1 MYEQKFAHSNSC
13 LYDKNKNEQTL
24 KVGSLFLQYFIRKTK
39 TIYKS
44 GKKKI
49 LESGIVRNQFA
60 INTNTLLNF
69 KYTYSTIQ
77 KMCAETFLHMV
88 RVI

>member
-13 LYDKNKNEQTL
+13 LYDKNKNKQTL

-44 GKKKI
+44 GKKIKSQS
-49 LESGIVRNQFA
+49 LE
-60 INTNTLLNF
+60 
-69 KYTYSTIQ
+69 K
-77 KMCAETFLHMV
+77 
-88 RVI
+88 